1 MASAVSITRLHAADT
16 KPEPVQLPKLG
27 NSQADVPG
35 PSMLDMQTAVWQQ
48 TRLRRHFGRMGSE
61 TRFSAPALM
70 STMPPVVPVDRGGA
84 FGALAMRDR
93 AARAMNAAAGRW
105 QARQKIEP
113 LSQAEHQQHG
123 LAIRTGDSSR

>member
-1 MASAVSITRLHAADT
+1 MASMQTISRLFAT
-16 KPEPVQLPKLG
+16 EPQTEPVKLPKLG

-105 QARQKIEP
+105 RAQQARTGA
-113 LSQAEHQQHG
+113 AEHQPWMRVQ
-123 LAIRTGDSSR
+123 I